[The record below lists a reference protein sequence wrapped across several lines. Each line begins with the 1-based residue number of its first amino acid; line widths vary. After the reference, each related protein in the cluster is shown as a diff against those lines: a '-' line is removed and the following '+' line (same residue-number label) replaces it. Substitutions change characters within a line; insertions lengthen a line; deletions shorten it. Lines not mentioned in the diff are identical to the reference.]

1 MKTKIE
7 PLIHQ
12 KVADWLYSI
21 LQFIA
26 GVPNEWLSEAETR
39 EASVPTPK
47 LTVKRLPH
55 HGQINS

>member
-1 MKTKIE
+1 MKTKTE

-12 KVADWLYSI
+12 KVANWLYNI

-26 GVPNEWLSEAETR
+26 GVPNEWLSESKTPE
-39 EASVPTPK
+39 ESVSTPK